1 MAKFFIHRPVFAIVI
16 SLVILIAGGLS
27 ILTLPVAQ
35 FPEISPPTIQVAVV
49 YPGANAKTVEE
60 SVAIPLEQQINGA
73 ENMIYFSSQCSSD
86 GRYVLTCTFAVGT
99 NLDMANVDINNRVAR
114 AQSQLPP
121 DAVAYGITVSK
132 MSPNML
138 MVVSVYSPDN
148 SYDSTFLSNYC
159 SLNLIDSIT
168 RTPGVGS
175 TSLVGQ
181 RDYSMRLWVR
191 PDRMAKLGLTA
202 GDIAGVVQEQ
212 NTLAPAGSVGQPPAK
227 PGLDFQYTV
236 NVQGRLTTAEEFGNL
251 IVRTNPD
258 GSMLRMKDV
267 ARVEMAAKDYS
278 SYGRMDGVPC
288 TVILI
293 YQLPGSNAIDT
304 ANRLHK
310 LLEEMGAKMPPGLK
324 YKVIMDSTEFV
335 RVSIEEVLEAL
346 RDAIILVLIVVFVF
360 LGNFRATLIP
370 MLAVPV
376 SLVGTFAAFQA
387 LGFSINTLTLFGIV
401 LAVGIVVDDAIVVV
415 EAVEHHIEQGLDPTR
430 ATEKAMDEVSGPVVA
445 IALVLTAVFVPV
457 AFMGGITGQL
467 YKQFAMTLSV
477 SVLLSALVA
486 LTLTPALCRLILRH
500 RREMRG
506 PLGAFLRGFNRLFDA
521 VTRGYTS
528 AVRLILRRGVVFVL
542 ILLAFWAGA
551 AWLLNKLPAGFV
563 PDEDQGYFFVSM
575 SLPDGAS
582 LERTEA
588 LSKKAESFVRK
599 VPGVESVLTMGGLN
613 ILTGSYTSNNA
624 TLILRLKSWDERKT
638 PETQIKSILGAIQ
651 LELLKYPEAQSIAF
665 IPPSIPG
672 LGNAGGFQFELE
684 DRGGHS
690 TDELMETARN
700 FIAEASQRP
709 ELTRLY
715 TGFSTSVPQIDLQV
729 DREKART
736 IGVPINQVFQA
747 LQIFLG
753 SMQVNDFNRFSRTYK
768 VMIQAEADFRAT
780 PENIRQIYVRS
791 DSGNMVP
798 LSTLT
803 KVTDIVGPNLI
814 QRFNMFRMA
823 DISGGNS
830 SAFSSGQALDAL
842 EETARAKLPP
852 GYGFEWTGVAYQEK
866 EAGGSQSMIFALAL
880 VFVFLFLAA
889 QYESWAI
896 PFSVLLG
903 LPLGIFGSFLM
914 IWLVGL
920 INDTFVQIGLV
931 MLIGLAA
938 KNAILIVEF
947 AKERYEQGMPLLEAA
962 VEGSR
967 LRFRPILMTS
977 FAFILG
983 VLPLVLASGA
993 GSGSRV
999 SLGSAVFGGMTA
1011 ATSLGVFFIPLLYVL
1026 VTRLAGGRRKA
1037 PAGEGAKPEGPAAEG
1052 GAS

>member
-1 MAKFFIHRPVFAIVI
+1 M
-16 SLVILIAGGLS
+16 
-27 ILTLPVAQ
+27 
-35 FPEISPPTIQVAVV
+35 
-49 YPGANAKTVEE
+49 
-60 SVAIPLEQQINGA
+60 
-73 ENMIYFSSQCSSD
+73 
-86 GRYVLTCTFAVGT
+86 
-99 NLDMANVDINNRVAR
+99 
-114 AQSQLPP
+114 
-121 DAVAYGITVSK
+121 
-132 MSPNML
+132 
-138 MVVSVYSPDN
+138 
-148 SYDSTFLSNYC
+148 
-159 SLNLIDSIT
+159 
-168 RTPGVGS
+168 GS

-181 RDYSMRLWVR
+181 RDYSLRLWVR

-202 GDIAGVVQEQ
+202 GDLAGVVQEQ

-236 NVQGRLTTAEEFGNL
+236 NVQGRLTTAEEFGDL

-278 SYGRMDGVPC
+278 SYGRMDGMPC

-304 ANRLHK
+304 ANRLHR
-310 LLEEMGAKMPPGLK
+310 LLEEIGAKMPPGLK

-335 RVSIEEVLEAL
+335 RVSIEEVLSAL
-346 RDAIILVLIVVFVF
+346 RDAILLVLVVVFVF

-376 SLVGTFAAFQA
+376 SLVGTFAAFQV

-521 VTRGYTS
+521 VTRGYTGT
-528 AVRLILRRGVVFVL
+528 VRLILRRGVVFV
-542 ILLAFWAGA
+542 IVLLAFWAGA
-551 AWLLNKLPAGFV
+551 ALLMKKLPTGFV

-588 LSKKAESFVRK
+588 LSKKAESFVGK

-624 TLILRLKSWDERKT
+624 TLILRLKSWDERRT
-638 PETQIKSILGAIQ
+638 PETQIKAILGAIQ
-651 LELLKYPEAQSIAF
+651 LELMKYPEAQCIAF

-672 LGNAGGFQFELE
+672 LGNAGGFAFELE

-690 TDELMETARN
+690 TDDLMETAQN
-700 FIAEASQRP
+700 FIAEASKLP
-709 ELTRLY
+709 AVTRLY
-715 TGFSTSVPQIDLQV
+715 TGYSTSVPQIDLQV

-736 IGVPINQVFQA
+736 IGVPINQVFQT

-753 SMQVNDFNRFSRTYK
+753 SLQVNDFNRFSRTYK

-803 KVTDIVGPNLI
+803 HVNEMVGPNLI

-823 DISGGNS
+823 DITGSNS
-830 SAFSSGQALDAL
+830 AAFSSGQALDAM
-842 EETARAKLPP
+842 EELARTKLPQ

-866 EAGGSQSMIFALAL
+866 EAGGSQGMIFALAL

-896 PFSVLLG
+896 PFSVLFG

-1026 VTRLAGGRRKA
+1026 VARASGGRRKK
-1037 PAGEGAKPEGPAAEG
+1037 PAGEAPPPEAPAAEG
-1052 GAS
+1052 GES